1 MIQHRFPQNDP
12 VPLFLAG
19 PAKEADL
26 SAVRKFLSSKR
37 LKKAALVLAAVAFVY
52 GAVSAWNAFVSVSGT
67 ASPVSAAAPADAVAQ
82 SAPVVQSSAGV
93 EAAPESQLGDEL
105 AAVIKSA
112 GENKAEADRA
122 KADALFNQFQTWAAE
137 ADAQSLPAAQVQA
150 APQQQQIEEAQA
162 DVVRSP
168 PLPRRRPV
176 HLVHAARSPDATPQT
191 APSFMQRFGF
201 RN

>member
-19 PAKEADL
+19 PAREADL

-52 GAVSAWNAFVSVSGT
+52 GVVSAWNAFVSASGT
-67 ASPVSAAAPADAVAQ
+67 ASAVSAAPPADVVAQ
-82 SAPVVQSSAGV
+82 SGPAIQSSAGV
-93 EAAPESQLGDEL
+93 EAVPESQLGDEL
-105 AAVIKSA
+105 AAVIRST
-112 GENKAEADRA
+112 GENKVEADRA
-122 KADALFNQFQTWAAE
+122 KADALFSQFQTWAAE
-137 ADAQSLPAAQVQA
+137 ADAQGVSTPPAQPVA
-150 APQQQQIEEAQA
+150 QQQQVEEAQA
-162 DVVRSP
+162 DIVRSP

-176 HLVHAARSPDATPQT
+176 HLVHAARSPDQPLQT